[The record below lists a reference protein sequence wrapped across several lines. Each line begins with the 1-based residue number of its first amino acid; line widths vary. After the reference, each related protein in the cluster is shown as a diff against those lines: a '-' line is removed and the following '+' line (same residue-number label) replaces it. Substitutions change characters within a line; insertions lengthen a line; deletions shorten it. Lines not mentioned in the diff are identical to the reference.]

1 MSKVILIDSSVMSF
15 KAAFNA
21 ELAAKYR
28 RTEGFQMPSHY
39 TYFSSVLACLK
50 KINVEE
56 GDTVILCID
65 DKTPI
70 ELGEK
75 FAYLIIEGTEM
86 EKLPYHLSNLPAEE
100 EYNEEI
106 DDPFFGRT

>member
-1 MSKVILIDSSVMSF
+1 MITIEVRYND
-15 KAAFNA
+15 NPER
-21 ELAAKYR
+21 EL
-28 RTEGFQMPSHY
+28 FC
-39 TYFSSVLACLK
+39 TY
-50 KINVEE
+50 
-56 GDTVILCID
+56 

-75 FAYLIIEGTEM
+75 FAYLIIDGTEM
-86 EKLPYHLSNLPAEE
+86 EKLPHHLYNLPAEE